1 MTVVGPGGFLSLI
14 KRIEELGYCCPEI
27 LIYAN
32 WDTASSRE
40 NSRIYETN
48 TRR

>member
-1 MTVVGPGGFLSLI
+1 LS
-14 KRIEELGYCCPEI
+14 KRIEELGYCCPKI

-32 WDTASSRE
+32 WDTASVRE
-40 NSRIYETN
+40 NSGIYGTN

>member
-1 MTVVGPGGFLSLI
+1 MTADEPGGFLYLS
-14 KRIEELGYCCPEI
+14 KRIEELGYCCPKI

-32 WDTASSRE
+32 RDTASDRD
-40 NSRIYETN
+40 NSGIYETN